1 VVRLYAELNR
11 GDILPLRAP
20 VFSTP
25 EGRSLL
31 AKIARDEHTVIAER
45 RRALRLL
52 RERITLWPTFE
63 ECRLVARPL
72 EATEQESLLDCFTG
86 LLSNRDEVFRASV
99 VRTIARLSIPEGKA
113 PVRRTTRALPALIAA
128 YRTSAPGPAR
138 DELSAAI
145 CALAPASQWKEL
157 TGNPPGMSVSLRELE
172 REGATVSFWLTRPAG
187 APIYEQPVLLLEKL
201 GTLGFVTETK
211 RLPLSVMN
219 LEGGWAA
226 GWSGTAPLAARVD
239 LPGLAQGSTY
249 RLRVEGFVGKGKDRK
264 KWISEP
270 KRFLYP
276 APKQPG
282 GRQYGG
288 KGIYYE
294 KG

>member
-1 VVRLYAELNR
+1 
-11 GDILPLRAP
+11 
-20 VFSTP
+20 
-25 EGRSLL
+25 
-31 AKIARDEHTVIAER
+31 
-45 RRALRLL
+45 
-52 RERITLWPTFE
+52 
-63 ECRLVARPL
+63 
-72 EATEQESLLDCFTG
+72 
-86 LLSNRDEVFRASV
+86 

-113 PVRRTTRALPALIAA
+113 PSVGRTTRALAALIAT
-128 YRTSAPGPAR
+128 YRTSAPGPGR

-157 TGNPPGMSVSLRELE
+157 TGNPPGLSVSLRELE
-172 REGATVSFWLTRPAG
+172 REGATVSFWLTRPTGLA
-187 APIYEQPVLLLEKL
+187 IYEQPVLLLEKL
-201 GTLGFVTETK
+201 GTLGFVTETR
-211 RLPLSVMN
+211 RLPLPVMN

-226 GWSGTAPLAARVD
+226 GWSGTAPLAVRVD
-239 LPGLAQGSTY
+239 LPGLVQGSTY

-264 KWISEP
+264 KWTSEP

-288 KGIYYE
+288 KGIYYD